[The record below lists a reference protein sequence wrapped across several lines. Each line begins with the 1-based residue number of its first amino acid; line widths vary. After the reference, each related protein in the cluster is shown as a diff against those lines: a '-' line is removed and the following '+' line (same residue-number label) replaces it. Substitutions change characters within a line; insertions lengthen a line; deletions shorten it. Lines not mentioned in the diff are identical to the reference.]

1 MRILFFTLVQM
12 TSINDRGIYAD
23 MVKEFIKKG
32 HHIDYF
38 FPLSKPFTKNGENY
52 SLNSIVINQKIQKT
66 KNFILKYLSYKK
78 IEKYLSKTI
87 LNLKD
92 HYDLLII
99 ATPSIFQSKIVKTF
113 KYKFQ
118 KSKVLLLL
126 KDIFPDNALDLNII
140 KKYFPYTIIYK
151 YFRKIENNLY
161 KNVDKIGLMTRL
173 NQQYFI
179 SRNKEFSNKQF
190 ISPNSLEFYD
200 IPKIYNRSQLSL
212 PEDKIIVT
220 FIGNIGLPQSPNKI
234 YELINNSPKDVYFVL
249 IGNGTMDSLFKSLS
263 SEKLLF
269 INELLPQEKVDQYL
283 INSNLGLVVL
293 NSKFNVPNFPSKIL
307 SYLNAKLPIL
317 AITNEFNDLKDL
329 IKKNHINGI
338 WLNSNITINSSIFSS
353 ILIEY
358 KKIKKNDIIISDYLV
373 ENQISN
379 LIKNVFGGKKH
390 EKKIST
396 M

>member
-38 FPLSKPFTKNGENY
+38 FPLSKPFKKNGENY
-52 SLNSIVINQKIQKT
+52 SLNSIIINQKIQKT
-66 KNFILKYLSYKK
+66 NNFILKYLSYKK

-99 ATPSIFQSKIVKTF
+99 ATPSIFQSNIVKAF

-161 KNVDKIGLMTRL
+161 KNVDNIGLMTRL

-190 ISPNSLEFYD
+190 ISPNSIEFYD

-329 IKKNHINGI
+329 IKKNHLSGI
-338 WLNSNITINSSIFSS
+338 WLNSNITINSSIYSN
-353 ILIEY
+353 ILNEY
-358 KKIKKNDIIISDYLV
+358 KKIKKNDTIISDYLV
-373 ENQISN
+373 KNQISN
-379 LIKNVFGGKKH
+379 LIKNVFWGKK
-390 EKKIST
+390 T
-396 M
+396 